1 MPVEFANKKRQV
13 RISFVT
19 GVHHDG
25 VDYGPDYPKQDATV
39 DEASA
44 ASYVSQGRAVYVEEA
59 PLKDKG
65 GK

>member
-1 MPVEFANKKRQV
+1 MVQFADKKRKR
-13 RISFVT
+13 RIQFVT

-25 VDYGPDYPKQDATV
+25 VDYGPDYQQQDATV
-39 DEASA
+39 DEAAA
-44 ASYVSQGRAVYVEEA
+44 ASYVAQGRAIYIEEV